1 LSRVESTKK
10 KFDSDVCNIMTS
22 DESAARLKNAA
33 SLLIKGGTLTSEPC
47 PKCGN
52 AQVRFAGK
60 LSCISCGNE
69 QRMDSENAE
78 QETKVAEK
86 REQNPVP
93 SLQSSAVLVEE
104 KIALLVSEISAEG
117 DISLQ
122 KQRAELLEI
131 YLRILEKI
139 RGLSR

>member
-1 LSRVESTKK
+1 MS
-10 KFDSDVCNIMTS
+10 SD
-22 DESAARLKNAA
+22 DGAARLRDAA
-33 SLLIKGGTLTSEPC
+33 SLLVKGGTLTSEPC

-60 LSCISCGNE
+60 LSCVSCGNE
-69 QRMDSENAE
+69 QSVDSNTAQ

-86 REQNPVP
+86 RDQNLVP
-93 SLQSSAVLVEE
+93 SLQSSTVLIEE

-122 KQRAELLEI
+122 KQKAELLES

-139 RGLSR
+139 RALSR

>member
-1 LSRVESTKK
+1 MS
-10 KFDSDVCNIMTS
+10 S
-22 DESAARLKNAA
+22 DESATRLRDAA
-33 SLLIKGGTLTSEPC
+33 SLLVKGGTLTSEPC

-60 LSCISCGNE
+60 LSCVSCGNE
-69 QRMDSENAE
+69 QSIDSENT
-78 QETKVAEK
+78 ETKVAEK
-86 REQNPVP
+86 RDQNPFP
-93 SLQSSAVLVEE
+93 SLQSSAVLIEE

-122 KQRAELLEI
+122 KQKAELLES

-139 RGLSR
+139 RALSR